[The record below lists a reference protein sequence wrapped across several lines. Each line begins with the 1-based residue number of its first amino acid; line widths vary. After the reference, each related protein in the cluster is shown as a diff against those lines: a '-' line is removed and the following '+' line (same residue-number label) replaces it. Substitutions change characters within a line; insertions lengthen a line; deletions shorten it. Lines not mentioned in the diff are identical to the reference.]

1 MTVVEFMTVLSLV
14 IAAFSLGYMLGM
26 NARK

>member
-1 MTVVEFMTVLSLV
+1 MTVVVFMTVLSLV
-14 IAAFSLGYMLGM
+14 IAAFSLGYMLDM